1 MRRRTLLA
9 GLGSAGAATGVVG
22 ASDGECESRDQDG
35 DDSVDQNEDLPDSI
49 GIDID
54 IETLEG
60 ECLSDGTGA
69 YPAVWLLEGGL
80 QVETALQTPSPC
92 HEVVLESAAVRERG
106 GDDCPDDEGG
116 QVDGNDDDGDGDRN
130 PDRSTTELV
139 VRLRP
144 GEPVDE
150 ACIQCVGAVSYCL
163 SVTFADPGA
172 RPDAFRLVHESF
184 ADPRTVLSLEWPAVS
199 DEGDGNGVKN
209 DGSSD
214 DE

>member
-35 DDSVDQNEDLPDSI
+35 DDSGGQNEDLSDSVEV
-49 GIDID
+49 DID

-60 ECLSDGTGA
+60 DCLSDGTGA
-69 YPAVWLLEGGL
+69 YPAVRLLEDGL
-80 QVETALQTPSPC
+80 QVESALQTPSPC

-106 GDDCPDDEGG
+106 GDDTEDDGG
-116 QVDGNDDDGDGDRN
+116 DQADDDDSDGDRHL
-130 PDRSTTELV
+130 DRSTTELA

-144 GEPVDE
+144 GQPVDE

-163 SVTFADPGA
+163 SVTFADAGV
-172 RPDAFRLVHESF
+172 RPDAFRLVHQSF
-184 ADPRTVLSLEWPAVS
+184 ADPRTVLSLEWPPAS
-199 DEGDGNGVKN
+199 NEEDGGGMENDTNSGD
-209 DGSSD
+209 
-214 DE
+214 